1 MDDLGTHKILKR
13 YWDTKEEVESLKQQI
28 TILQQKGY
36 KSINILLVN
45 KVLDDLMKK
54 LGGE

>member
-1 MDDLGTHKILKR
+1 MDDLGTHKIIKR

-28 TILQQKGY
+28 RVLQQKGY
-36 KSINILLVN
+36 KTINILLVS
-45 KVLDDLMKK
+45 KVLDDLMQK